1 MKTKIVI
8 LLISLA
14 VAYSSCSGNKS
25 GENVKVPDSSMQTA
39 IAGYKMMIVARLSVK
54 PDKIANFTDAAKE
67 MIEKSNTESGCTS
80 YQLYQDPY
88 TNTKFVFVE
97 EYKNQAAVDAHFATD
112 YFAAFGPK
120 IADFLEGAPDIKVF
134 SVAKE
139 VTK

>member
-1 MKTKIVI
+1 MKTRFVV

-14 VAYSSCSGNKS
+14 VCYSSCTGNKT
-25 GENVKVPDSSMQTA
+25 GENVKVADPAMQTA
-39 IAGYKMMIVARLSVK
+39 IARYKMVIVARLSVK
-54 PDKIANFTDAAKE
+54 PDKIANFTEAAKE
-67 MIEKSNTESGCTS
+67 MIEKSNKESGCTS

-88 TNTKFVFVE
+88 DNTKFVFVE
-97 EYKNQAAVDAHFATD
+97 EYKNQVAVDTHFAAD

-120 IADFLEGAPDIKVF
+120 IADFIQGAPDIKVL

>member
-1 MKTKIVI
+1 MKTKIVV
-8 LLISLA
+8 LLISLT
-14 VAYSSCSGNKS
+14 VCYSSCSSNKS
-25 GENVKVPDSSMQTA
+25 GENVKVADLSMQTA
-39 IAGYKMMIVARLSVK
+39 IAGYKMMIVARLSIK
-54 PDKIANFTDAAKE
+54 PDKITNFTDTAKE
-67 MIEKSNTESGCTS
+67 MIEKSNKESGCTS

-120 IADFLEGAPDIKVF
+120 IADFLAGAPDIKVF

-139 VTK
+139 VSK